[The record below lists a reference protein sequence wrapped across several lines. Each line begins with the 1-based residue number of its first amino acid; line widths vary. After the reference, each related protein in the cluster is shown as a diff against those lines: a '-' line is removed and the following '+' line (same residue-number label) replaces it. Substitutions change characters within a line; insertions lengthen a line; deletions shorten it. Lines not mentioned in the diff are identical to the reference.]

1 MQSAALLENSTV
13 TLTSDIELNL
23 ALFAKL
29 CHITK
34 VPGESRNKSKTLHIK
49 NSGAGTY
56 LKILGTKKFCPK
68 TWWGQFS

>member
-49 NSGAGTY
+49 ENMY
-56 LKILGTKKFCPK
+56 NL
-68 TWWGQFS
+68 